1 MSINIAERQLPKQ
14 YENYAIDQDRLR
26 QRFQDKDNEKKK
38 NSVRHFSYDTVEI
51 TPDGRSALEQEMVE
65 TIRARQGIRVEGR
78 LTSVSSQSVFEE
90 FERAVSA
97 EQRAHTA
104 SGNFDRHV
112 DKMVSAYRQ
121 MKRAIEEKYA
131 NRSQEQ
137 SYFITDDKSV
147 QPLTQETELE
157 LLDKAYEQHSMAM
170 ASFTESLN
178 DLQDFKPQI
187 IYHRS
192 GSHVREQSDYQPQSG
207 SADGAKKKKGEI
219 RDQAYQAFMSAIGKG
234 SFQSGLGSAAFSRSE
249 LNRIWDHY
257 A

>member
-14 YENYAIDQDRLR
+14 YENYAIDPDRLR
-26 QRFQDKDNEKKK
+26 QRFQDKETEK
-38 NSVRHFSYDTVEI
+38 NSARPSGYDTVEI
-51 TPDGRSALEQEMVE
+51 SPDGRSALEHEMVE
-65 TIRARQGIRVEGR
+65 TFRARQGIRSAGR
-78 LTSVSSQSVFEE
+78 LTSVSSLSVFEE
-90 FERAVSA
+90 FEKAVSA
-97 EQRAHTA
+97 EQREHTA
-104 SGNFDRHV
+104 SGNFDRHA

-137 SYFITDDKSV
+137 TYYIADDKSI
-147 QPLTQETELE
+147 QQLTQEKELE
-157 LLDKAYEQHSMAM
+157 LLDKAYEQHSKAM
-170 ASFTESLN
+170 ASFTESLS

-192 GSHVREQSDYQPQSG
+192 GSRVRKQADYQPQSG
-207 SADGAKKKKGEI
+207 PADSAKKKKGEI
-219 RDQAYQAFMSAIGKG
+219 RDQAYQAFMSAINKG
-234 SFQSGLGSAAFSRSE
+234 GFQSGSGSAASSRSE